1 VSCGAFMKSLAGV
14 VITQGMNI
22 FRRIRMKVVLPILVV
37 TAALSAGA
45 GVALAS
51 RSAAPIGQGVVVIDT
66 NLAYQNAAAAGTG
79 IVLTSSGEV
88 LTNNHV
94 IAGATTINVVVPK
107 TGHTYTARV
116 VGYSRTADVAVL
128 QLQKASNLKTLSTGN
143 AAALTVGRA
152 VRALG
157 NAGGTGTL
165 TSVTGT
171 VTGLGKSITASDDQ
185 GGSEQLTGLIETNA
199 PIVPGDSG
207 GPLLDSAGRVVG
219 MNAAGS
225 TSMGFQTV
233 AATDAYAIPIGKA
246 LTIAKQIES
255 GTSSATVHVGATA
268 FLGVQVQTAISGGY
282 GDYPGGGYGTP
293 TAGALIA
300 GVVGGGP
307 AASAGLVPGDV
318 ITAINGTTISSPSA
332 ISPIVL
338 RLKPGA
344 KVTVAFTDQSGTSN
358 TATVTLG
365 SGPAQ

>member
-1 VSCGAFMKSLAGV
+1 L
-14 VITQGMNI
+14 
-22 FRRIRMKVVLPILVV
+22 
-37 TAALSAGA
+37 
-45 GVALAS
+45 
-51 RSAAPIGQGVVVIDT
+51 
-66 NLAYQNAAAAGTG
+66 
-79 IVLTSSGEV
+79 
-88 LTNNHV
+88 
-94 IAGATTINVVVPK
+94 
-107 TGHTYTARV
+107 
-116 VGYSRTADVAVL
+116 
-128 QLQKASNLKTLSTGN
+128 
-143 AAALTVGRA
+143 
-152 VRALG
+152 
-157 NAGGTGTL
+157 
-165 TSVTGT
+165 
-171 VTGLGKSITASDDQ
+171 
-185 GGSEQLTGLIETNA
+185 EQLTGLIETNA

-246 LTIAKQIES
+246 LTIAKQIEG
-255 GTSSATVHVGATA
+255 GTSSATDHVGATA

-282 GDYPGGGYGTP
+282 GDYPGGGYDTP

-300 GVVGGGP
+300 VVVGGGP
-307 AASAGLVPGDV
+307 AASAGLAPGDV

-358 TATVTLG
+358 TVTVTLG